1 MSAAVAIRERRV
13 WVTFL
18 AAMLAAECLA
28 GPVAQQT
35 RNLPDIPAPL
45 GGEAR
50 WIARSMR
57 LNGVPMTI
65 KQFTTRANADDV
77 LHHYESTL
85 RKSSNMKTRRSVEG
99 SVHVLAVMTDDYYA
113 TIRAKNTVHGAAG
126 TITVTPPL
134 ANLVPRKHTRF
145 PRPSTAQLVSLQEYD
160 DDGLQAEHISLVSK
174 RGVAIEAREFETALL
189 RDGWELLRSEP
200 SAKHRGSYVI
210 EAQKA
215 ASLAFINLR
224 RAERDAT
231 TIIVVW
237 RKG

>member
-1 MSAAVAIRERRV
+1 MSAAVRRG
-13 WVTFL
+13 WVAVL

-28 GPVAQQT
+28 GPVTQQT
-35 RNLPDIPAPL
+35 RSLPDIPAPL
-45 GGEAR
+45 GGEAT

-65 KQFTTRANADDV
+65 KQFTTRANADAV

-85 RKSSNMKTRRSVEG
+85 RTSSNMKTRRSIEG
-99 SVHVLAVMTDDYYA
+99 NVRVLAVMTDDYYA
-113 TIRAKNTVHGAAG
+113 TIRANDSVHGAIG

-134 ANLVPRKHTRF
+134 THLVPRKHTRF
-145 PRPSTAQLVSLQEYD
+145 PRPSTVQIVSLQEYD
-160 DDGLQAEHISLVSK
+160 DDGLQAEHISLVGK
-174 RGVAIEAREFETALL
+174 RGVAIEAREFETALR

-200 SAKHRGSYVI
+200 STKHRGSYVI

-224 RAERDAT
+224 RAQRDAT
-231 TIIVVW
+231 TIVVVW